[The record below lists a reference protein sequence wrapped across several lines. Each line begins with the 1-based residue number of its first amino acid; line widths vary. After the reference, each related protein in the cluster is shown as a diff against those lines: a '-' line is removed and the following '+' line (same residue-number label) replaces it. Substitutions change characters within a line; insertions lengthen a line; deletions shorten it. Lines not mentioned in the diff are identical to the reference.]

1 MRSQGFLAARRKGGA
16 QRSSMPNTNM
26 KITAIAKATYA
37 KTLRK
42 DDWPDQLA

>member
-1 MRSQGFLAARRKGGA
+1 MSSGLSCGWSAGLRPRGIA
-16 QRSSMPNTNM
+16 QPKT
-26 KITAIAKATYA
+26 IAKATYA